1 MTRTSSSNF
10 SDCLRGMS
18 YRPWGLLDWTLS
30 ITAPR
35 QWFFI
40 GALGTEDRS
49 LAAWKWV
56 KELGLEKGRGML
68 QVNPID
74 ATRFCAPTRVSLNKR
89 RVEFVAC
96 GGSESD
102 IEPLGLLAEKH
113 EIEALAHKLSEK
125 SPSVILDI
133 SSLPK
138 RFFFLLLRAFRQCE
152 GIRDLVVTYT
162 CPREYQS
169 EDKLS
174 EGAENWDYLPGF
186 LGTEKKE
193 LLIAAVGFMVESLQ
207 DHLSGDAAHKAV
219 QLLIP
224 FPAPPSA
231 VRRSWQSVFTLHTGR
246 NSEKFE
252 KHRVDAND
260 MSAAFDRICSLGRDV
275 DAVAFA
281 PFGPKPISAAMCLYA
296 DRRDSA
302 VHYPQ
307 PHGYH
312 PAYSS
317 GVAIVNGKPLVNAY
331 WIKHG
336 GDDLYTI

>member
-1 MTRTSSSNF
+1 
-10 SDCLRGMS
+10 MS

-30 ITAPR
+30 ITSPR
-35 QWFFI
+35 QWFFV

-49 LAAWKWV
+49 LEAWKWV
-56 KELGLEKGRGML
+56 RTLGLERGRTMI
-68 QVNPID
+68 QVNPIE
-74 ATRFCAPTRVSLNKR
+74 ATRFCIPTRASLER
-89 RVEFVAC
+89 RRSEFVAL
-96 GGSESD
+96 GGSESE
-102 IEPLGLLAEKH
+102 IKPLGLLAEKH
-113 EIEALAHKLSEK
+113 EVEALALAVSEK

-138 RFFFLLLRAFRQCE
+138 RFFFLLLRAFRQSKE
-152 GIRDLVVTYT
+152 IRDLVVTYT

-174 EGAENWDYLPGF
+174 EGAEKWDYLPGF

-193 LLIAAVGFMVESLQ
+193 LLVAAVGFMVESLQ
-207 DHLSGDAAHKAV
+207 EHLSGNEAHKAV

-231 VRRSWQSVFTLHTGR
+231 VRRSWQSVFNLHTGR

-252 KHRVDAND
+252 RHRVDAND

-296 DRRDSA
+296 DLCDSA

-307 PHGYH
+307 PLGYN
-312 PAYSS
+312 PDYSM
-317 GVAIVNGKPLVNAY
+317 GVATINGKPHVNTY
-331 WIKHG
+331 WIKHSG
-336 GDDLYTI
+336 KNFYTV